1 MGTLKTRCVII
12 GGGDCSADFL
22 KEHINLEN
30 DYIICA
36 DSGYD
41 YAFSAGFSPDLLIG
55 DFDSISA
62 VPQSVNKITLPVEKD
77 VTDCVAAYNEGV
89 KLGFK
94 SFVLFGGT
102 GGRFEHTFA
111 NISLMANASKS
122 NISFEIIDEKHI
134 FRSITNSSIKIKKK
148 DNQQISVFAYGE
160 RAFGETLKGFHYP
173 LWDFTLDPF
182 NGALGTSNDIIEEFG
197 EISVRSGTLII
208 VETQL

>member
-22 KEHINLEN
+22 KEHITPKN

-41 YAFSAGFSPDLLIG
+41 YAKSAGLTPDLLIG

-62 VPQSVNKITLPVEKD
+62 VPEFANMITLPVEKD
-77 VTDCVAAYNEGV
+77 VTDCVAAYYEGV
-89 KLGFK
+89 KRGFK
-94 SFVLFGGT
+94 EFVLFGGT

-111 NISLMANASKS
+111 NISLMSNASKS
-122 NISFEIIDEKHI
+122 QISFEMVDEKHI
-134 FRSITNSSIKIKKK
+134 FKSITNSSIKIKRKE
-148 DNQQISVFAYGE
+148 NQQISVFAYGD
-160 RAFGETLKGFHYP
+160 RAFGVTLKGFHYP

-182 NGALGTSNDIIEEFG
+182 NGSLGTSNDIVDTFG
-197 EISVRSGTLII
+197 EISVHKGTLII
-208 VETQL
+208 IETIL

>member
-1 MGTLKTRCVII
+1 MGALKTRCVII
-12 GGGDCSADFL
+12 GGGDCSASFL
-22 KEHINLEN
+22 KANIDVDN

-41 YAFSAGFSPDLLIG
+41 YVISAGIKPSLLIG

-62 VPQSVNKITLPVEKD
+62 VPQNISKITLPVEKD

-94 SFVLFGGT
+94 SFILFGGT

-122 NISFEIIDEKHI
+122 NITFKIIDDKHI
-134 FRSITNSSIKIKKK
+134 FRSVTDASIKIERKER
-148 DNQQISVFAYGE
+148 QQISVFAYGG
-160 RAFGETLKGFHYP
+160 RAFGVTEKGFHYS
-173 LWDFTLDPF
+173 LCDYTLDPF
-182 NGALGTSNDIIEEFG
+182 DGALGTSNDIVEAVG
-197 EISVRSGTLII
+197 EISVKNGTLIVI
-208 VETQL
+208 ETKM